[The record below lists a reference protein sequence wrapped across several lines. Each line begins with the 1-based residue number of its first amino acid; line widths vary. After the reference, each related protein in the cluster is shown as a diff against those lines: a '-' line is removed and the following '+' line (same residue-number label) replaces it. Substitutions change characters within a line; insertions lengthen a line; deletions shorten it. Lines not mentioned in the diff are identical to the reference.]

1 MSDEVTTNNSVAEP
15 KAVESTQVAPTIA
28 SNSDSKVET
37 KPGFSAPR
45 TGAPRVGSHSRN
57 DRHYAPRRDGQGSP
71 TPTTNPD
78 GTPVAPG
85 SRPAFGGNRRTFGA
99 NRPGQGGPSTGGR
112 TGGGFGGGFKK
123 RDDRRKKDQ
132 SKDQLPEGYEAKVIL
147 IRRVTRVVK
156 GGKRM
161 RFSALVVVG
170 DREGKIG
177 YGLKKGADF
186 QDSVAKATKSAQNAM
201 FKINFDQNKSVSFPS
216 DTKHKSCEIFLKPA
230 HSGTGLI
237 AGGFIRPV
245 LELAG
250 IQNIYSKINRS
261 RNKIVGVQCV
271 LKALQKYSVK

>member
-1 MSDEVTTNNSVAEP
+1 MSDEVTTNNSVAEV
-15 KAVESTQVAPTIA
+15 KETVATAPATATPTA
-28 SNSDSKVET
+28 KVDTT
-37 KPGFSAPR
+37 KPGLHPVR

-57 DRHYAPRRDGQGSP
+57 DRHFRPRSDRPAGAPA
-71 TPTTNPD
+71 TNPD
-78 GTPVAPG
+78 GTPIAPG
-85 SRPAFGGNRRTFGA
+85 SRPAFGNRRPPF
-99 NRPGQGGPSTGGR
+99 GQGGATPGQAGTGSR
-112 TGGGFGGGFKK
+112 RFGGTTGGGFKK
-123 RDDRRKKDQ
+123 NDRRKKEQ

-186 QDSVAKATKSAQNAM
+186 QDSVAKATKSAQNSM
-201 FKINFDQNKSVSFPS
+201 FKVNLDDNKSVSFPS
-216 DTKHKSCEIFLKPA
+216 DTKHKSSEIFLKPA

-237 AGGFIRPV
+237 AGGFVRPV

-250 IQNIYSKINRS
+250 IENIYSKINRS

-271 LKALQKYSVK
+271 LKALKKYSSK

>member
-1 MSDEVTTNNSVAEP
+1 MSDEVTTNNSVADTT
-15 KAVESTQVAPTIA
+15 AVETTQVVDT
-28 SNSDSKVET
+28 STSDAKVET
-37 KPGFSAPR
+37 KPGFHSPR
-45 TGAPRVGSHSRN
+45 NGVPKIGTHSRN
-57 DRHYAPRRDGQGSP
+57 DRHYAPRREGERSSAP
-71 TPTTNPD
+71 ATNSD

-85 SRPAFGGNRRTFGA
+85 SRPAFGGNRRTFGV
-99 NRPGQGGPSTGGR
+99 NRPGQSGPASGGR

-123 RDDRRKKDQ
+123 NDRRKKEQ